1 MFFCITSGRGVNLK
15 KTVIITGAARGIG
28 RACAE
33 LFAAHGY
40 QVLINYHRSVA
51 AAEELGRS
59 LQERGFR
66 VALFQADVGSRPQVD
81 RMVEYCQTVFGPV
94 DLLINNAGIAQSR
107 LFIDLAVE
115 DWENMIRTNL
125 TGVFHC
131 TQSVLR
137 TMLPR
142 RQGKIINIAS
152 MWGQV
157 GASCEVHY
165 SAAKAGVIGLTKALA
180 KEVGPANIQVNCI
193 APGIIET
200 DMMAPFTAEEK
211 TALKGQTPLERFGT
225 ADEVAA
231 CALFLA
237 SDAANFITGQVIG
250 VNGGFVV

>member
-1 MFFCITSGRGVNLK
+1 MS
-15 KTVIITGAARGIG
+15 KTVMITGAARGIG

-33 LFAAHGY
+33 LFARHGY

-51 AAEELGRS
+51 AAEELGRN
-59 LQERGFR
+59 LQEQGYP
-66 VALFQADVGSRPQVD
+66 VALCQADVCCRPQVD
-81 RMVEYCQTVFGPV
+81 RMVEYCQAKFGSI

-107 LFIDLAVE
+107 LFIDLSTA
-115 DWENMIRTNL
+115 DWEAMINTNL

-131 TQSVLR
+131 TQSILR

-142 RQGKIINIAS
+142 KQGKIINIAS

-165 SAAKAGVIGLTKALA
+165 SAAKAGIIGFTKALA
-180 KEVGPANIQVNCI
+180 KEVGPSNIQVNCI
-193 APGIIET
+193 APGIIDT
-200 DMMAPFTAEEK
+200 AMLAPYNAEEK
-211 TALKGQTPLERFGT
+211 AALKEQTPLERFGT
-225 ADEVAA
+225 PEEIAA

-237 SDAANFITGQVIG
+237 SDGAHFITGQVIG